1 MKEIIKYGS
10 YAPSSHNGQMWKV
23 KITNG
28 NSFSVA
34 LNPQRILP
42 AVDPKNR
49 EAWIS
54 IGAFVENCVLSGK
67 DLGYESR
74 VNIRENDVLI
84 EFMRC
89 GDKQPGKYIDLMEK
103 RLTVRDPYLGI
114 PIPDRVL
121 SRLECISENIG
132 YFSKETE
139 QGRNI
144 LKYSTDAYIHQT
156 QNHDIMKELSHW
168 IILGKKEESLRRD
181 GLTLE
186 MLGIKGIKR
195 LACELFMNNNS
206 VTGKLFIKGSVDGA
220 KKQLSTSSGFILIT
234 SRTSEKTD
242 LVNAGRDMERL
253 WLECVRNNVAVQPMS
268 QVIEEREE
276 YRLLKSL
283 LNISGEVQMVLR
295 LGMVKKY
302 PVRAKRRLAVEE
314 IIEKENPG
322 K

>member
-10 YAPSSHNGQMWKV
+10 YAPSSHNGQMWRV
-23 KITNG
+23 KIIDG
-28 NSFSVA
+28 NSISISPD
-34 LNPQRILP
+34 PQRLLP
-42 AVDPKNR
+42 AVDPESR

-74 VNIRENDVLI
+74 VNIRENNVLI
-84 EFMRC
+84 EFQRT
-89 GDKQPGKYIDLMEK
+89 DNKQPGQYLDLIEK
-103 RLTVRDPYLGI
+103 RLTVRNPYPLI
-114 PIPDRVL
+114 PIPIRIRF
-121 SRLECISENIG
+121 RLECISKNIR
-132 YFSKETE
+132 YFDKESE

-156 QNHDIMKELSHW
+156 QNHDIMMELSHW

-181 GLTLE
+181 GLTPK

-195 LACELFMNNNS
+195 LACELFMNKNS
-206 VTGKLFIKGSVDGA
+206 IPGKLFIKGSVDGA